1 MLEQIFCRK
10 YIEDYDIEA
19 ITWKLKKEIRR
30 KLKNIE
36 PFCLPGF
43 MVSNQIRAMFEGI
56 LNSKIREHLDRY
68 KKFVLGKKRY
78 VPGPIDREKE
88 AKRIQREKE
97 LRIVNK
103 TKSKKKKY
111 KKKKKGLV

>member
-1 MLEQIFCRK
+1 
-10 YIEDYDIEA
+10 
-19 ITWKLKKEIRR
+19 
-30 KLKNIE
+30 
-36 PFCLPGF
+36 
-43 MVSNQIRAMFEGI
+43 MVSNQIRTIFEGI

-78 VPGPIDREKE
+78 IPGPIDREKE

-97 LRIVNK
+97 LRIVKK